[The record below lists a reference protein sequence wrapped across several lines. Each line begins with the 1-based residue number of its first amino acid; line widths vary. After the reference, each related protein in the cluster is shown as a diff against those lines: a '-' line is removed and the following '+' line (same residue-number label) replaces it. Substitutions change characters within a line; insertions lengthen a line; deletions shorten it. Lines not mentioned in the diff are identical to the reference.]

1 MKCLTTKNPKH
12 ILSLPQELLLK
23 ISSYLDSQ
31 SAISF
36 STTCRYLQPSAES
49 RIWRDIRITEKQIL
63 ADLSKAF
70 KPDYFSLTFDN
81 TSNQEEEESRQDR
94 IELIART
101 HSGAWALKSQALLF
115 HLNYLLESYEWREN
129 YVKRLTLDLRHEIP
143 RELVGFLKSLPSL
156 EKLSLNFPEYPSSLL
171 DDRGLPGFTSCRTL
185 FQTLEKTPLDRL
197 KYVEVYL
204 VYDWNDTVLSIIR
217 SAPNLRNLR
226 IDGQNLH
233 TKQFK
238 LFNQDIQSIQRE
250 LNLKSLVVK
259 EMHPFFVPTLR
270 SINNSSPHLEKVSLK
285 DAFFRWRPN
294 AHNPLLESLAK
305 ADNLKE
311 LEVSSNCFDALCELD
326 GWKNVEDLKIGW
338 STVMLKERE
347 NYGMVSIPYI
357 IPPLP
362 KLQRYQ
368 IEVSY
373 YSTSTQGYEHLTEP
387 SLSILAILLSR
398 LPQELAATPE
408 LRLITYGDSSRSQ
421 EGDTWDWQDEE
432 FQGLIIFSYTNNKG
446 DELFHYRSK
455 SQHPSNRSVNRPRW
469 MGNSAGWE
477 EHAYYNGASIPIRL
491 LAGIYGATGMTL
503 TGIEPR
509 RGLNMKSEGWD
520 LLKTWEMQQ
529 ESWT

>member
-12 ILSLPQELLLK
+12 ISSLPQELLLE

-49 RIWRDIRITEKQIL
+49 RIWRDIRITEKQIFG
-63 ADLSKAF
+63 DLSKAI
-70 KPDYFSLTFDN
+70 KSDYFSCSFDD
-81 TSNQEEEESRQDR
+81 TSNEEELQQD
-94 IELIART
+94 LVDDLART

-115 HLNYLLESYEWREN
+115 HLNYLLERYEWRKS
-129 YVKRLTLDLRHEIP
+129 YFKRLTLDLRHEIP
-143 RELVGFLKSLPSL
+143 RQLVDFLKSLPSL

-171 DDRGLPGFTSCRTL
+171 DDHRLPGFINCLTL
-185 FQTLEKTPLDRL
+185 FQSLEKTPLDRL
-197 KYVEVYL
+197 KDVEVYL
-204 VYDWNDTVLSIIR
+204 VYDWNDTILSIIR

-226 IDGQNLH
+226 IDGQTLH

-270 SINNSSPHLEKVSLK
+270 TIINSSPHLEKVSLK
-285 DAFFRWRPN
+285 DEFFKWRPN

-347 NYGMVSIPYI
+347 NYGKVTIPYI

-362 KLQRYQ
+362 KLHRYQ
-368 IEVSY
+368 IKVSY
-373 YSTSTQGYEHLTEP
+373 YTASTQGYEHLTEP

-432 FQGLIIFSYTNNKG
+432 FQGLIIYSYANNKG

-477 EHAYYNGASIPIRL
+477 EHAYYNGMSIPIRL
-491 LAGIYGATGMTL
+491 LAGIYGVAGMTS
-503 TGIEPR
+503 TGSEPG
-509 RGLNMKSEGWD
+509 RGLDMKSEGWD
-520 LLKTWEMQQ
+520 LLKVWEMQQ

>member
-1 MKCLTTKNPKH
+1 MKCLTTMNPSH

-23 ISSYLDSQ
+23 ISTYLDSQ

-36 STTCRYLQPSAES
+36 STTCPYLQPSAES
-49 RIWRDIRITEKQIL
+49 RIWRDIRITEKQIFG
-63 ADLSKAF
+63 DLSIAF
-70 KPDYFSLTFDN
+70 KSDDFSFTFDD
-81 TSNQEEEESRQDR
+81 TSNEEEESQQD
-94 IELIART
+94 LFDDLART
-101 HSGAWALKSQALLF
+101 HSGAWALRSQAELF
-115 HLNYLLESYEWREN
+115 HLNYLLERYEWRKN
-129 YVKRLTLDLRHEIP
+129 YVKSLTSDLRHEIP
-143 RELVGFLKSLPSL
+143 KELIEFLKSLPSL
-156 EKLSLNFPEYPSSLL
+156 EKLSLKFPEYPSSLL
-171 DDRGLPGFTSCRTL
+171 DDHRLPGFINCLTL
-185 FQTLEKTPLDRL
+185 FQSLEKTPLDRL
-197 KYVEVYL
+197 KDVEVYL

-217 SAPNLRNLR
+217 SAPNLENLR
-226 IDGQNLH
+226 MDGQTLH
-233 TKQFK
+233 TKQSK

-250 LNLKSLVVK
+250 LNLKSLIVE

-270 SINNSSPHLEKVSLK
+270 SIINSSPHLEKVSLK
-285 DAFFRWRPN
+285 DEFFRWRPD

-305 ADNLKE
+305 VDSLKA

-338 STVMLKERE
+338 STVMLKERD
-347 NYGMVSIPYI
+347 NYGLVTAPFIV
-357 IPPLP
+357 PPLP

-373 YSTSTQGYEHLTEP
+373 YTTSTQGYDHLTEP

-432 FQGLIIFSYTNNKG
+432 FQGLIIYSYTNNKG
-446 DELFHYRSK
+446 DDLFHCRSK

-491 LAGIYGATGMTL
+491 LAGIYGVAGMTS
-503 TGIEPR
+503 TGIEPG
-509 RGLNMKSEGWD
+509 RGLDMKSEGWD
-520 LLKTWEMQQ
+520 LLKTWEKQQ